1 MKSRPTVL
9 LVEDDPD
16 LTRFADLALRLSGYR
31 AVTAGDGAS
40 AILAARQVR
49 PDVVVLDLRLPC
61 LDGWQVLAALQHE
74 PELARVPVVVL
85 TASADPRDRERART
99 ARIAD
104 FVLKPLTADRLL
116 EVVERALAEPRAA
129 AGADERASAREP

>member
-16 LTRFADLALRLSGYR
+16 LTRFADLALRLGGYR

-40 AILAARQVR
+40 AVRAAQQVR

-61 LDGWQVLAALQHE
+61 LDGWQVLAARLRAGD
-74 PELARVPVVVL
+74 PPVVARL
-85 TASADPRDRERART
+85 ER
-99 ARIAD
+99 
-104 FVLKPLTADRLL
+104 DRLL
-116 EVVERALAEPRAA
+116 LDPRTILPEEDALLLDALRAA
-129 AGADERASAREP
+129 LGPADAA